1 MSFFFSSGIEIFK
14 SPGHQKS
21 VLCSLLVLFLVPLS
35 EKKMLKHRLQYL
47 KKIKRGGSSIKKSFF
62 IVSASYYSKLMNQNV
77 ATFKL
82 LLK

>member
-1 MSFFFSSGIEIFK
+1 MFSISLIFSSLIR
-14 SPGHQKS
+14 
-21 VLCSLLVLFLVPLS
+21 
-35 EKKMLKHRLQYL
+35 KKMLKHRLQYL

-62 IVSASYYSKLMNQNV
+62 IVSASYYSKLMNKNV

>member
-1 MSFFFSSGIEIFK
+1 MFSISLIFSSLIR
-14 SPGHQKS
+14 
-21 VLCSLLVLFLVPLS
+21 
-35 EKKMLKHRLQYL
+35 KKMLKHRLQYL
-47 KKIKRGGSSIKKSFF
+47 KKIKTGGSSIKKSFF

>member
-1 MSFFFSSGIEIFK
+1 MFSISLIFSSLIR
-14 SPGHQKS
+14 
-21 VLCSLLVLFLVPLS
+21 
-35 EKKMLKHRLQYL
+35 KKMLKQRLQYL
-47 KKIKRGGSSIKKSFF
+47 KKIKTGGSSIKKSFF

>member
-1 MSFFFSSGIEIFK
+1 MSFFFFNGIEIFK

-47 KKIKRGGSSIKKSFF
+47 KKIKRGGSYKKKFL
-62 IVSASYYSKLMNQNV
+62 YCLC
-77 ATFKL
+77 KL
-82 LLK
+82 L

>member
-1 MSFFFSSGIEIFK
+1 MFSISLIFSSLIR
-14 SPGHQKS
+14 
-21 VLCSLLVLFLVPLS
+21 
-35 EKKMLKHRLQYL
+35 KKMLKHRLQYL

-62 IVSASYYSKLMNQNV
+62 IVSASYHSKLMNQNV